1 MNKCKQE
8 IINKTKEFVK
18 KELDGETTG
27 HDWWHAWRVWNM
39 ARKIAKQEGGDL
51 FVIEM
56 AALLHDI
63 DDWKFS
69 KNNNYCKTEFFLK
82 KIKIDKDNFFAIM
95 QIIKNISFKGGGVKP
110 VPMSFEGKIVQDAD
124 KLDAIGAIGI
134 ARVFAYSGSVKRQ
147 IHNPKIKPKN
157 YKSFKAYKNSE
168 STSINH
174 FYEKLLL
181 LKNRMNMK
189 TAKKIALKRHKFIEV
204 YLKEFFNEWKGGI

>member
-18 KELDGETTG
+18 KELDSETTG
-27 HDWWHAWRVWNM
+27 HDWWHSWRVWNM
-39 ARKIAKQEGGDL
+39 ARKISREEGGDL
-51 FVIEM
+51 FIIEM

-69 KNNNYCKTEFFLK
+69 KNNNYCKTEIFLK
-82 KIKIDKDNFFAIM
+82 KIKIDNDNFFAII
-95 QIIKNISFKGGGVKP
+95 QIIKNISFKGAGAISTP
-110 VPMSFEGKIVQDAD
+110 ISFEGKIVQDAD
-124 KLDAIGAIGI
+124 RLDTIGAMGI
-134 ARVFAYSGSVKRQ
+134 ARVFAYGGNINRQ
-147 IHNPKIKPKN
+147 IYNPKIKPKN
-157 YKSFKAYKNSE
+157 SKSFKAYKKLKN
-168 STSINH
+168 TSINH

-181 LKNRMNMK
+181 LKNRMNTK